1 MSLEGSQ
8 VNGSH
13 VNSGE
18 TDSWQNLR
26 TEVGQQLEQT
36 RQQLKEINLF
46 LEQSQIEVNRLTHRN
61 ATATG
66 NLQKIHAHFD
76 SLPREEIRAAYE
88 ATLDTQQRLFIMRGQ
103 LEKLQSDQIHLQR
116 QLTLLDQLSKL
127 MENGQSRNAIST
139 SRIATVEFLE
149 MLIQAQE
156 AERQR
161 LSRQMHDG
169 PAQTLSNLI
178 LETEI
183 AMRLFDVD
191 QAKAYEELVN
201 LKNSATATFQ
211 QVRDYIFELRPMM
224 LDDLGLIPTIKK
236 YTSAIKEQSGID
248 IHLAMTGTE
257 RRLESYLEVMI
268 FRAVQEL
275 LSNAVDHSQASQVKI
290 QVDLTDTEVRVAVED
305 NGRGFDTGGLDREQG
320 MGLKVIQ
327 ERVGMVGG
335 TFKLDSQVGD
345 GTRVQFVVEAVTP
358 ALDN

>member
-8 VNGSH
+8 

-26 TEVGQQLEQT
+26 AEVDQQLEQT
-36 RQQLKEINLF
+36 RLQLKEINLF
-46 LEQSQIEVNRLTHRN
+46 LEQSKIEVNRLTQRN
-61 ATATG
+61 TIATG
-66 NLQKIHAHFD
+66 NLQKIHTQFD
-76 SLPREEIRAAYE
+76 SLPRDEIRAAYE
-88 ATLDTQQRLFIMRGQ
+88 ATLDTQQRLLVMRGQ
-103 LEKLQSDQIHLQR
+103 LEKLQSDQVHLQH
-116 QLTLLDQLSKL
+116 QLTLLDQMSKL
-127 MENGQSRNAIST
+127 MESGQSPNVKPV

-156 AERQR
+156 AERKR

-169 PAQTLSNLI
+169 PAQALSNLI

-183 AMRLFDVD
+183 AMRLFEVD
-191 QAKAYEELVN
+191 QAKAYEELAN
-201 LKNSATATFQ
+201 LKSSATATFQ
-211 QVRDYIFELRPMM
+211 QMRDFIFELRPMM

-248 IHLAMTGTE
+248 IRLATTGTE

-275 LSNAVDHSQASQVKI
+275 LSNTVVHSQASQVKI
-290 QVDLTDTEVRVAVED
+290 QVDLLDTEIRVAVED
-305 NGRGFDTGGLDREQG
+305 NGLGFNTGGLEREQG

-327 ERVGMVGG
+327 ERVEMIGG
-335 TFKLDSQVGD
+335 TFKLDSQVGG
-345 GTRVQFVVEAVTP
+345 GTHVQFMVAAVTP
-358 ALDN
+358 ALDD